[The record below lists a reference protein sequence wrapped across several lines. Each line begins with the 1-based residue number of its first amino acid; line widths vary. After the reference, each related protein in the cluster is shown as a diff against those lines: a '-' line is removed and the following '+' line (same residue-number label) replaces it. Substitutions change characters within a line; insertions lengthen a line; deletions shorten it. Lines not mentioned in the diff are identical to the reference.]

1 MRGRNGRF
9 RGGNMHNLIPNAHV
23 RSEVKNLDQV
33 RKERQKKASK
43 VSSMKGKSKKGN
55 KFGKSGKRGKAR

>member
-9 RGGNMHNLIPNAHV
+9 RGGKNLIPNAHV